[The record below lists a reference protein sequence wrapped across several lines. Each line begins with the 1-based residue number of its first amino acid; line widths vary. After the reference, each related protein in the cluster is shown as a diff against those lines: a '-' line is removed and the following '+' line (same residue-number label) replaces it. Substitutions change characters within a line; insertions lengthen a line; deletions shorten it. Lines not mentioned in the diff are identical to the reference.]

1 MTTVS
6 AQDWQDRLSTTRY
19 SVINGE
25 IRPKTTGGMDSIR
38 SSFHVDYDRVVF
50 SRAFR
55 RLGRKTQVHPFA
67 ISDHTH
73 NRLTHS
79 VEVASVGRSIG
90 NMVGAALQS
99 ANLLPEGYSPSNI
112 GTVVQVAC
120 LAHDLGNP
128 PFGHTGEAVLREW
141 FNDPKHRIYLDALD
155 DDKQRCDI
163 CTYEGN
169 AHSLRTVLRLEMYQN
184 QGGMRLTA
192 ASVGALLKYPWESSN
207 PRSDGGKFN
216 FYQSEM
222 PLVRQIATQL
232 GLPKLGEDHW
242 ARHPLSYLM
251 EAADDICYA
260 LLDLED
266 AVEMGLIDIEDF
278 YKTVQNIDGIDKLKN
293 IPNPEQRCGAMRGV
307 TIGKAIES
315 VSHAFMQHHDALMMG
330 KFTDKD
336 LLAVS
341 DDAIKKTLQD
351 AKQLAAN
358 KIFRHD
364 SKIATEIAA
373 FGCLSSILDLLIPAV
388 YAHHQNQKTQTK
400 HALALSLIGFDTQNK
415 RSLYEDYMMVL
426 DFICGLTDNTAARLA
441 KDISGV
447 SMGHDHGLNF

>member
-1 MTTVS
+1 MTNHTK
-6 AQDWQDRLSTTRY
+6 QWQARLSTQRFGDDKP
-19 SVINGE
+19 N
-25 IRPKTTGGMDSIR
+25 RPKSTHDLDNIR

-55 RLGRKTQVHPFA
+55 KLGRKTQVHPLA

-90 NMVGAALQS
+90 NAVGVALQA
-99 ANLLPEGYSPSNI
+99 ANLLPTGYSPSNI

-128 PFGHTGEAVLREW
+128 PFGHTGESALQEW
-141 FNDPKHRIYLDALD
+141 FGDPRHACYLDALSD
-155 DDKQRCDI
+155 DERSDI

-192 ASVGALLKYPWESSN
+192 ASIGALIKYPWLSTH
-207 PRSDGGKFN
+207 PHDGKKFN
-216 FYQSEM
+216 IYQSEL
-222 PLVRQIATQL
+222 PAVRQIANELQL
-232 GLPKLGEDHW
+232 PSTAPDCW

-266 AVEMGLIDIEDF
+266 AVELGLIGIDDF
-278 YKTVQNIDGIDKLKN
+278 YDILKNIDGIDKLNN
-293 IPNPEQRCGAMRGV
+293 IKNPEQRCGAMRG
-307 TIGKAIES
+307 TAIGQATKSIS
-315 VSHAFMQHHDALMMG
+315 DAFMQHHDDLLMG
-330 KFTDKD
+330 RFNQPD

-341 DDAIKKTLQD
+341 DDAIKTTLKN
-351 AKQLAAN
+351 AKNLAAN
-358 KIFRHD
+358 EIFRHR
-364 SKIATEIAA
+364 SKLATEIAA
-373 FGCLSSILDLLIPAV
+373 FGCLGSILDLLIPAV
-388 YAHHQNQKTQTK
+388 FAHHQGKASTK
-400 HALALSLIGFDTQNK
+400 HALALDLIGLDKTAQ
-415 RSLYEDYMMVL
+415 STLYDDYMAVL

-441 KDISGV
+441 HDISGV
-447 SMGHDHGLNF
+447 SML